1 MVLDR
6 GKSDYLASHD
16 LEDFTTVVDARAAIV
31 KEVEEAQPKVRD
43 YVKFAARRLLE
54 LPSFL
59 DTLPGHLPPDTASQK
74 RFPIILKGCGDWQ
87 TE

>member
-1 MVLDR
+1 MAL
-6 GKSDYLASHD
+6 KPQD
-16 LEDFTTVVDARAAIV
+16 LVVDARAAIV

-59 DTLPGHLPPDTASQK
+59 DALPGHLPPDTASQK
-74 RFPIILKGCGDWQ
+74 RFPIILKRLRGLAD
-87 TE
+87 